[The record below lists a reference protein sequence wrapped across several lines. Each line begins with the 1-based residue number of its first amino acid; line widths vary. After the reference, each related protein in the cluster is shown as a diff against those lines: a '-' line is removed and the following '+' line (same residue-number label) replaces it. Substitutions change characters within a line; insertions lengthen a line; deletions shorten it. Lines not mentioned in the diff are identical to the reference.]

1 MKNQSTGEISP
12 NFSHR
17 YMNSSPNHIDLTDTI
32 CFMTGRAISV
42 LHLIA
47 SEFEDSLCMSDK
59 NIYGAL
65 DSAITEIQDIR
76 AYVQAFSK
84 LKHK

>member
-1 MKNQSTGEISP
+1 
-12 NFSHR
+12 
-17 YMNSSPNHIDLTDTI
+17 
-32 CFMTGRAISV
+32 MTGRAISV